1 MGAGRPR
8 KHVLEG
14 TRMGKDGHID
24 VLRLS
29 DHRRPGCVYYDVR
42 CRLCGREWRTQSTS
56 LLNGVA
62 CKCIA
67 YDTDAVRARTE
78 HNTLKGYLYMAVTA
92 DKYELPIAV
101 ADTAAELAEIIGC
114 DPQRIRERVC
124 RKYVAEGRNMISSY
138 TWGDMRFYRIKEAEA

>member
-14 TRMGKDGHID
+14 TRMGRDGHID

-29 DHRRPGCVYYDVR
+29 EYRRPGCVYYDAR
-42 CRLCGREWRTQSTS
+42 CRLCGREWRVQSTQ

-78 HNTLKGYLYMAVTA
+78 RHTLKGYLYMAVTA

-101 ADTAAELAEIIGC
+101 ASTAAELAEIIGC

-124 RKYVAEGRNMISSY
+124 RKYRTEGRAGY
-138 TWGDMRFYRIKEAEA
+138 AWGNMRFYRVREAEA